1 MTSPALTPRIRG
13 WSMHT
18 EHVGLAAALGVLG
31 VVLTLVAPHFATIRN
46 LVNVL
51 QNVSFLGIIAL
62 GMTFVILAGEID
74 ISVGSAMALYSAL
87 LGVLPA
93 HFGWPLWTA
102 VVFVLVLGAAIG
114 GLAGFVRDTFAIPS
128 FIVTLALLS
137 VLRGL
142 ALFLTD
148 ASPIAIS
155 DEVFAVFGGGRVGGV
170 PIPVIVFALL
180 FAVFWFVAEK
190 TTFGRAV
197 YAVGGN
203 ADAAQISGISLTR
216 TRVAIFAIIGLL
228 SAISAVLLSSLIG
241 SGNAGLGQGAEF
253 QVIAAVIVGGTSLFG
268 GRGSMTGTLL
278 GVLFVGILANGMV
291 LLGANQYVQQMA
303 QGLIILAAVLV
314 SEGLREGRAS
324 SFGARLRNFRL
335 RR

>member
-1 MTSPALTPRIRG
+1 MTSTALSARIRR
-13 WSMHT
+13 WSGHT
-18 EHVGLAAALGVLG
+18 EHTGLAAALGVLAI
-31 VVLTLVAPHFATIRN
+31 VLALIAPHFATVRN

-102 VVFVLVLGAAIG
+102 VAFVLLLGAAIG

-137 VLRGL
+137 VLRGM

-155 DEVFAVFGGGRVGGV
+155 DEVFAVFGGGRIGGV

-180 FAVFWFVAEK
+180 FAVFWFIAEK

-203 ADAAQISGISLTR
+203 ADAAQISGISLMR

-228 SAISAVLLSSLIG
+228 SAIAAVLLSSLIG

-314 SEGLREGRAS
+314 SEGLRDGRMGGFA
-324 SFGARLRNFRL
+324 ARLRNWRL
-335 RR
+335 RE